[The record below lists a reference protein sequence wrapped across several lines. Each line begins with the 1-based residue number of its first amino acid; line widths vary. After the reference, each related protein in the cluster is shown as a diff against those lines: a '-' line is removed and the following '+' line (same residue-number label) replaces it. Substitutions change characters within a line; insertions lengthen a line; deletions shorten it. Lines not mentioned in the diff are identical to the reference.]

1 VTAYEGLVE
10 ALEAL
15 LRAIGAPDGPPHEL
29 RDAIREVERLA
40 GRLTPTDPPE
50 LRHFLERRSYTKALD
65 YLRGAR

>member
-1 VTAYEGLVE
+1 MTAYGSLAE

-15 LRAIGAPDGPPHEL
+15 LRAISAPDGPPDEL

-40 GRLTPTDPPE
+40 GRLKPTDPPE
-50 LRHFLERRSYTKALD
+50 LRHFLQRRSYTKALD

>member
-1 VTAYEGLVE
+1 MTADGGLAE

-15 LRAIGAPDGPPHEL
+15 LRAISAPDGPPDEL

-40 GRLTPTDPPE
+40 GRLKPTDPSE

-65 YLRGAR
+65 YLRGTR